1 MRHRI
6 SFMLWGK
13 GNSLAV
19 LDYRAVRVTIA
30 AILAGLM
37 IGAVG
42 GAFRLLLGK
51 ADDVRYTLVVW
62 AHAWPYLGWLA
73 PVALGTVGAALAR
86 LMVARF
92 APEDEG
98 SGIQRVEA
106 LFAGE
111 IKPGSPP
118 IDLAIKFFGGLLSI
132 GSGLA
137 LGREGPTV
145 HMGVALSA
153 LASRLIKHEED
164 RRVIGAAGAGA
175 GLAVA
180 FNAPIGGSVFVFEEL
195 TSSFT
200 PWLLLATLAAT
211 TFAVW
216 TMGLIFGNH
225 FDFTIRQVSL
235 TAEWKGWPFFG
246 LGVLLGAGGALYNS
260 AIIGLLCLCD
270 RFVRISS
277 VLRAALIGGVVGLLA
292 WFAPAMVGG
301 GDKLT
306 QAVLTQRFPIA
317 ALVGIFLLR
326 FAVGPWSYAAGC
338 PGGLFAPMLVV
349 GASFG
354 AFFGEVLNGLLPA
367 LGVTPFACA
376 VVGMATLFTACVR
389 APLTGI
395 VLAVEM
401 TGRGDLMLP
410 LLSASLMAMLTTML
424 LDTEPI
430 YETLKRRMIER
441 QAKIPTDRGGP
452 KMDLSLSTRKTS

>member
-1 MRHRI
+1 MRHQI
-6 SFMLWGK
+6 SFVLRSRE
-13 GNSLAV
+13 NTTAV
-19 LDYRAVRVTIA
+19 LDYRAVRITIGA
-30 AILAGLM
+30 LFTGLM

-42 GAFRLLLGK
+42 GAFRLLLSK
-51 ADDVRYTLVVW
+51 ADDLRYALVVW

-73 PVALGTVGAALAR
+73 PVALGTLGAVVAR

-92 APEDEG
+92 APEAEG

-106 LFAGE
+106 VFAGE
-111 IKPGSPP
+111 VKPARPSVILPV
-118 IDLAIKFFGGLLSI
+118 KFFGGLLSI

-145 HMGVALSA
+145 QMGAALSA
-153 LASRLIKHEED
+153 LASRLVVKHDED
-164 RRVIGAAGAGA
+164 RRVIEAAGAGA

-195 TSSFT
+195 TSTFT
-200 PWLLLATLAAT
+200 PWLLVATLAAT

-216 TMGLIFGNH
+216 TMRLILGNH
-225 FDFTIRQVSL
+225 FDFTVRQVSL
-235 TAEWKGWPFFG
+235 TAVWKGWPFFV

-260 AIIGLLCLCD
+260 AIIGLLRLCD

-277 VLRAALIGGVVGLLA
+277 VFRAAFIGAVVGLVA
-292 WFAPAMVGG
+292 WFAPAMVGS
-301 GDKLT
+301 GDNLT
-306 QAVLTQRFPIA
+306 QAMLTQRFPIA
-317 ALVGIFLLR
+317 ALAGIILLR
-326 FAVGPWSYAAGC
+326 FAIGPWSYAAGC

-354 AFFGEVLNGLLPA
+354 AFFGEVLNRLVPA
-367 LGVTPFACA
+367 LRVTPFACA

-424 LDTEPI
+424 LDSEPI
-430 YETLKRRMIER
+430 YETLKRRMIAR
-441 QAKIPTDRGGP
+441 QAKVPTHRAN
-452 KMDLSLSTRKTS
+452 SLHDAVCSPGDT